1 MTHVGLLFFLPV
13 ACERQRIKTYLE
25 SVTFYLVFFHLCGY
39 SALFPM
45 DYARF
50 GAGTNVFSIFLAI
63 AAAVSL
69 YYK

>member
-1 MTHVGLLFFLPV
+1 MTHVDLLFFLPV
-13 ACERQRIKTYLE
+13 ACERQGIKTYLE
-25 SVTFYLVFFHLCGY
+25 SVTFYLVCFPY
-39 SALFPM
+39 VWLFGLIF
-45 DYARF
+45 YGLRKI